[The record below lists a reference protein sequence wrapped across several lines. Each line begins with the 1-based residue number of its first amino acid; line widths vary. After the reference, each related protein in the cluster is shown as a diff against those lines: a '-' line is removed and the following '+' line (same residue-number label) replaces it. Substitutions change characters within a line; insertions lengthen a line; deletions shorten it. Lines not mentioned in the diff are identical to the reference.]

1 MSSRTSR
8 PSHATRG
15 PRRPLL
21 PAWLP
26 VDPYILALL
35 ATVGLAALLP
45 ASGAAATVANGAATG
60 AVALLFFLYGARL
73 STREALD
80 GLKHWR
86 LHVTVLACTFL
97 LFPLLGLAARGLVPT
112 VLTPDLYSGF
122 LFLCLVPSTIQSSI
136 AFTSIA
142 RGNVS
147 AAICA
152 GSFSSLAGIV
162 LTPLL
167 AALLLGGAAG
177 GMSADSLVKIV
188 LQLLVPF
195 VAGQLLRPWV
205 GGFLVRH
212 KKVLGYVDRGSI
224 LLVVYTA
231 FSAGMNRGVWQ
242 LVTPAR
248 LGMLLVVEAVLL
260 AVMLSLTWYGAKRLG
275 FGRAD
280 RIAIQFAG
288 SKKSLAAGLPMASVL
303 FGAHASLAVLPLML
317 FHQMQLMVCA
327 VVARRRAEDPEAVE
341 ERAAETPETA
351 GPEETAASTGAAEA
365 AGPVETAASTGAV
378 EAAGAGAT
386 VGIAGH
392 AATAGAAGRAAG
404 AAEGETVGE
413 TAGAAAGAAA
423 GEAAGPGA
431 VAPTGLVTAPGRPSP
446 GSPAAR

>member
-1 MSSRTSR
+1 MTA
-8 PSHATRG
+8 PTPGHTPHA
-15 PRRPLL
+15 PRRTRVRTRVHSRLRTLRP
-21 PAWLP
+21 PSWLP
-26 VDPYILALL
+26 VDGYVLALL
-35 ATVGLAALLP
+35 GTVALAALLP
-45 ASGAAATVANGAATG
+45 ASGAAADVAGGASTG

-80 GLKHWR
+80 GLTHWR
-86 LHVTVLACTFL
+86 LHLTVLGSTFL

-112 VLTPDLYSGF
+112 VLTPQLYSGF

-142 RGNVS
+142 RGNVP

-167 AALLLGGAAG
+167 AALLLAESAG
-177 GMSADSLVKIV
+177 GLSADALLKIV

-195 VAGQLLRPWV
+195 LAGQLLRRWV
-205 GGFLVRH
+205 GGFLARN

-231 FSAGMNRGVWQ
+231 FSQGMVAGIWQ

-248 LGMLLVVEAVLL
+248 LGLLLAAEAVLL
-260 AVMLSLTWYGAKRLG
+260 AVMLALTWYGARRLG
-275 FGRAD
+275 FDRAD

-303 FGAHASLAVLPLML
+303 FGAQAALAVLPLML

-327 VVARRRAEDPEAVE
+327 VIAKRRSHDPEAVRSPE
-341 ERAAETPETA
+341 PDPGAAAPKQLGPTPETRA
-351 GPEETAASTGAAEA
+351 GTP
-365 AGPVETAASTGAV
+365 
-378 EAAGAGAT
+378 
-386 VGIAGH
+386 
-392 AATAGAAGRAAG
+392 RA
-404 AAEGETVGE
+404 
-413 TAGAAAGAAA
+413 
-423 GEAAGPGA
+423 
-431 VAPTGLVTAPGRPSP
+431 
-446 GSPAAR
+446 